1 VSVFEVGTELDEVEV
16 TADLGTSVR
25 YAGASGDFNELH
37 YDQAFAAEASPTG
50 GPIAHGMYALGIA
63 SRQLTAFAGGP
74 AAVEELTVRF
84 PRPWPLGTSARFTGR
99 VIEVDDQGATVDLM
113 VTGEA
118 GGRILKGRAR
128 IRH

>member
-1 VSVFEVGTELDEVEV
+1 MSVFEVGTELDEIEA

-37 YDQAFAAEASPTG
+37 YDQTFAEDASPTG

-63 SRQLTAFAGGP
+63 SRQLAAFAGGP
-74 AAVEELTVRF
+74 EAVEELNVRF
-84 PRPWPLGTSARFTGR
+84 PRPWPLGTSARFGGR
-99 VIEVDDQGATVDLM
+99 VVAVDDDGATVEL
-113 VTGEA
+113 VATGEA

-128 IRH
+128 IRR